1 MRALREL
8 EAQAAMGR
16 RMSGVLAVAVC
27 DIDEVVTTILGQR
40 SPTDVFALR
49 SDGDGDADAE
59 DGDEDG

>member
-1 MRALREL
+1 
-8 EAQAAMGR
+8 
-16 RMSGVLAVAVC
+16 MSGVLAVAVC